1 VVVVG
6 EELETT
12 VDMPDGASETV
23 DEASGIVDGVSEIV
37 DEISGSVYEAVCETI
52 EMIGEGAV
60 VGLVVVDGDDVI
72 VAYGDL
78 VDIGPKVAKQLYDCV
93 KLRLTIK

>member
-12 VDMPDGASETV
+12 VDTADGASETV
-23 DEASGIVDGVSEIV
+23 DEVSGIVDGVSEIV

-52 EMIGEGAV
+52 EMIV

-78 VDIGPKVAKQLYDCV
+78 VDIGPKVAKQLYDCD